1 MTVNTKPTQ
10 EITPWR
16 GLFGI
21 PLITTV
27 TFMGLMLITAV
38 ISGLPVRD
46 PDGFLGPSYVRL
58 PLIVFLV
65 MIADVV
71 PRVIAQRPSVKG
83 MLGTAGGVIKSR
95 WTLQRIAAITAGM
108 ASFYLAYVAYR
119 NLKSFL
125 PFLRDRL
132 TDSML
137 VTTDRWFA
145 GGGNPGDVLHD
156 LLGTGFAAEFLSVVY
171 VSFLIFV
178 PVSLA
183 VAMVWSDD
191 LSRGAWY
198 VSALCFNWILGTAAY
213 YLLPSLGPIY
223 VEESS
228 FTDLPVTATSDL
240 QDSLY
245 DNRLAV
251 LVDPHATESVQGIA
265 AFASLHV
272 SIVFTAALM
281 AQLVRL
287 PRPVR
292 WLLWAYVALTGLATV
307 YFGWHYILDVPAGLA
322 IGGLSVW
329 LAALATGII
338 RFPGRSRDIAKLRP
352 MA

>member
-1 MTVNTKPTQ
+1 MSNEGTRA
-10 EITPWR
+10 ISPWR
-16 GLFGI
+16 RLFGI
-21 PLITTV
+21 PLVTTM
-27 TFMGLMLITAV
+27 TFMVLMLATAV
-38 ISGLPVRD
+38 INGLPVRD

-58 PLIVFLV
+58 PLIVVLV
-65 MIADVV
+65 MVVDVV
-71 PRVIAQRPSVKG
+71 PRVFAQRPRAG
-83 MLGTAGGVIKSR
+83 EILGTIGQVFKSR
-95 WTLQRIAAITAGM
+95 WTMPRVAAITAGM

-132 TDSML
+132 TDSVL
-137 VTTDRWFA
+137 VNTDRWFA
-145 GGGNPGDVLHD
+145 GGSNPSDVLHE
-156 LLGTGFAAEFLSVVY
+156 LLGTGITAEVLSVIY

-198 VSALCFNWILGTAAY
+198 VSALCFNWILGTATY
-213 YLLPSLGPIY
+213 YMLPSLGPIY

-228 FTDLPVTATSDL
+228 FADLPVTATSAL

-245 DNRLAV
+245 ENRLAV
-251 LVDPHATESVQGIA
+251 LVDPHATQSVQGIA

-272 SIVFTAALM
+272 SIMFTAALM
-281 AQLVRL
+281 AHLIRL

-292 WLLWAYVALTGLATV
+292 WLLWIYVSLTGLATV

-329 LAALATGII
+329 LAALATG
-338 RFPGRSRDIAKLRP
+338 RLHRPGRRRADKKLHP
-352 MA
+352 SA